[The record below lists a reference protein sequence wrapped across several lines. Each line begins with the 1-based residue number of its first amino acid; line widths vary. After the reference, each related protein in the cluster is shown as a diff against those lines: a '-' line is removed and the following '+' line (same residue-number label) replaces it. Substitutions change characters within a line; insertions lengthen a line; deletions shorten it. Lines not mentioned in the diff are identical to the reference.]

1 MKTVLPFCLFVAALI
16 GVAQAQTQTQD
27 KPSDKPAKPAPD
39 LNQSPWSGMSINR
52 FDGLT
57 GDSTTII
64 KRDMGGGWAIGGQMT
79 APYQDPRIGGTGV
92 PPPPQLDRPGVG
104 GHTLF
109 GPYLEKKF

>member
-1 MKTVLPFCLFVAALI
+1 MKVVLPVVVLLALMT
-16 GVAQAQTQTQD
+16 VAQAQQPQQ
-27 KPSDKPAKPAPD
+27 KPEQKPVPD
-39 LNQSPWSGMSINR
+39 LNASPWSGMSINR

-64 KRDMGGGWAIGGQMT
+64 KRDMGSGWSIGGQMT
-79 APYQDPRIGGTGV
+79 TPYQDPKIGGTGV
-92 PPPPQLDRPGVG
+92 PPPPQLDRPS